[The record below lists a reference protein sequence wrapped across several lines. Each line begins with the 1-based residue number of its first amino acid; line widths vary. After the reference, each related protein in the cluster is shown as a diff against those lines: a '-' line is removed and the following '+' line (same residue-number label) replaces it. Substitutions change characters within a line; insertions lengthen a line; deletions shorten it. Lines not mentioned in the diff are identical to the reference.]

1 MLKNDKDTDSTGPW
15 MTKRAAGAY
24 LHVSM
29 STIYNLEK
37 QGLLKAYRIGS
48 GSKRPILRF
57 KQEDLDNLL
66 MKRERGRPRQETI

>member
-1 MLKNDKDTDSTGPW
+1 MLKIDKDTDSSGPW
-15 MTKRAAGAY
+15 MTKKQASVH
-24 LHVSM
+24 LNVST

-57 KQEDLDNLL
+57 KQEDLDSLFL
-66 MKRERGRPRQETI
+66 KRERGRPRQEVA